1 MNESKGS
8 DFSRGK
14 RSKKP
19 QRPPSSTAKEDARI
33 EPPSG
38 KAEETNMGQR
48 ENKINMSGDLTIM
61 MAPARLSAA
70 SKTLGICW
78 FVVANLISSEEL
90 YICCT
95 LGVLGIVWGIWEIFW
110 TRRWKSQQAK
120 AKEILRR

>member
-1 MNESKGS
+1 MNEPKGS
-8 DFSRGK
+8 DFGRGK
-14 RSKKP
+14 RPRKA
-19 QRPPSSTAKEDARI
+19 QRSSSSTAKEDARVD
-33 EPPSG
+33 PQPD
-38 KAEETNMGQR
+38 KVEEISIVHR
-48 ENKINMSGDLTIM
+48 ENKIMSGDLAI

-70 SKTLGICW
+70 SKTLGVCW
-78 FVVANLISSEEL
+78 FVMANLISSEEL